1 MLDGDAGEPGEP
13 GQDGLPGAPGAKVN
27 KKTQCSNSSNK
38 TFILAY
44 TLYITEYSEKQNFT
58 KLARVASSKFYF
70 GIS

>member
-27 KKTQCSNSSNK
+27 KKTQCNISSNK

-44 TLYITEYSEKQNFT
+44 TL
-58 KLARVASSKFYF
+58 
-70 GIS
+70 